1 MDLGSLF
8 IILSLTILVGIFV
21 SRPLLDGKFTGSA
34 PSGSSPDH
42 ELSSLLA
49 ERDRVLNSLQELDFD
64 AALGKIP
71 PEDYPAQRA
80 SLLQRGADV
89 YRQID
94 TLEAPAAREERA
106 SEKSRMAS
114 EKSQISSS
122 ESRIEADLAQRRMD
136 GAQTGEEAVALAQAD
151 EKLEIM
157 LANRRRKRQSK
168 SAGFCHRCGGPIQK
182 VDQFCPKCGVKVK

>member
-21 SRPLLDGKFTGSA
+21 SRPLLDGKFTSSA

-49 ERDRVLNSLQELDFD
+49 ERDRILNSLQELDFD

-80 SLLQRGADV
+80 SLLKRGADV
-89 YRQID
+89 LRQID
-94 TLEAPAAREERA
+94 ALAAPEAREEKA
-106 SEKSRMAS
+106 SVEN
-114 EKSQISSS
+114 
-122 ESRIEADLAQRRMD
+122 RIESVLAQRRMD
-136 GAQTGEEAVALAQAD
+136 GAQAGEEAVDLVQAD

-157 LANRRRKRQSK
+157 LANRRRQRQGQ
-168 SAGFCHRCGGPIQK
+168 SAGFCHKCGGPIQK
-182 VDQFCPKCGVKVK
+182 VDLFCPKCGVKVK

>member
-21 SRPLLDGKFTGSA
+21 SRPLLDGKFTGST

-49 ERDRVLNSLQELDFD
+49 ERDRILNSLQELDFD

-80 SLLQRGADV
+80 SLLKRGADV
-89 YRQID
+89 LRRID
-94 TLEAPAAREERA
+94 ALAAPEAREERA
-106 SEKSRMAS
+106 SVESRMAS
-114 EKSQISSS
+114 E
-122 ESRIEADLAQRRMD
+122 ESRIESVLAQRRMD
-136 GAQTGEEAVALAQAD
+136 GAQTGEEAVDLGQAD

-157 LANRRRKRQSK
+157 LANRRRQRQGQ
-168 SAGFCHRCGGPIQK
+168 SAGFCHKCGGPIQK